1 MCIKRAP
8 RACVWTPANPAQA
21 SSPPIPQIAPSR
33 APLHCAPLP
42 PTCYLYPAYFLQST
56 CLTPRTS
63 RSMSQPQPGTPLA
76 PASSRQGP
84 PRVPRPP
91 AQAPADPLGLS
102 LEDQVLRPLA
112 YELVLASPD
121 LDNTALISRHNG
133 SPPWFEVH
141 TFVKPP
147 SPAEEA
153 PPPSPATG
161 NGTGPGTGTEA
172 RPASRVTRVRRRP
185 HHRQPNDG
193 DVLCLLVAVS
203 DADRDMTIQFPGQ
216 PVPVKVRKFFK
227 KGLINSDVYAFADAR
242 GNKWEWRERRYG
254 YDLSLHEADKPDYH
268 VIARYTSGVGTS
280 NRPYIE
286 YSPQG
291 HLMLDLVVATF
302 FALENSMR
310 ALNARPSMFR
320 ALSRVGS
327 ILRSPGPGEG
337 SRHQPPAREE
347 QAVAPEDLL
356 PPIPAL
362 ASLRT
367 SLSTPPPVSPA
378 GSVHPHLPEPRRS
391 MQRQRE

>member
-1 MCIKRAP
+1 MSSPPTPGMPLGPAPSRQASGRAP
-8 RACVWTPANPAQA
+8 R
-21 SSPPIPQIAPSR
+21 PPI
-33 APLHCAPLP
+33 
-42 PTCYLYPAYFLQST
+42 T
-56 CLTPRTS
+56 
-63 RSMSQPQPGTPLA
+63 
-76 PASSRQGP
+76 
-84 PRVPRPP
+84 
-91 AQAPADPLGLS
+91 QAPADPLGLS

-121 LDNTALISRHNG
+121 LGNTALISRHDG

-141 TFVKPP
+141 TFVTAAPQG
-147 SPAEEA
+147 
-153 PPPSPATG
+153 PPPIATG
-161 NGTGPGTGTEA
+161 TMQTGAESTEGTA
-172 RPASRVTRVRRRP
+172 RPPNRVTRVRRRP

-216 PVPVKVRKFFK
+216 PLPVKVRKFFK

-254 YDLSLHEADKPDYH
+254 YDMSLHEADKPDHH
-268 VIARYTSGVGTS
+268 VIARYTSGVGTN
-280 NRPYIE
+280 NRPYLE

-302 FALENSMR
+302 FALENSRR

-337 SRHQPPAREE
+337 SRHTPPAREE
-347 QAVAPEDLL
+347 PPAVAPEDLL
-356 PPIPAL
+356 PPIPAM

-378 GSVHPHLPEPRRS
+378 SPVGSMHPPMPEPRRS
-391 MQRQRE
+391 SQRQRDLPER